1 MRIKW
6 SYTNSLDKNDANNAL
21 YYFYIVEK
29 YTFVP
34 DNSFFM
40 RP

>member
-21 YYFYIVEK
+21 CFYIVEK

-40 RP
+40 RL